1 MKILLISPEIEDS
14 HLRFTKKEA
23 RSFWFPRLSLTTL
36 ASFVRPDDEVKI
48 VDETVDKIDFDMD
61 VDLVGI
67 SVMTYHAPRAYEIS
81 EKFRKRGITVVL
93 GGIHPSAMPDEAGLH
108 ADSVVIGEADETW
121 PKLLS
126 DFKRGELKP
135 LYRQVGLPSL
145 ENLPV
150 QRLDLL
156 KTGAYMTNNCV
167 QTSRGCPH
175 GCDFCS
181 VTKFFGKTY
190 RYRPVRDVIKEV
202 ESLPGDYLVFVD
214 DNIAGNRRYAKE
226 LFTALKPLKKRWG
239 SQSSLSLANDPELL
253 KLAADSGCG
262 AMFVGIETLSQ
273 DNLQGVNKGFNKVS
287 SYHDLIQRFN
297 DNGIMLNA
305 GIIFGFDNDDESVF
319 EKTVDF
325 LIKNHIGL
333 VLFSILTPLPGT
345 GFYKR
350 VEQEGRIIDRDWT
363 HYDGRHIVFKPRLM
377 TLDSLQDGFY
387 WSYRQFYSYGSIIKR
402 ILHSPEDALKI
413 FFLNRGYR
421 RMVLRAPEG
430 KLPVIADILKKLQG
444 IIPVKEN
451 SGFIH
456 NTLDSIKDTM
466 DDLSSDVSGFL
477 KIKSKKTE
485 IMSFIHGHSLLVDLE
500 GTLDRYSALR
510 LKKMLINTIKN
521 LKMDIV
527 VNFENLKKATP
538 MALQTL
544 LSNIPKEIKPL
555 NVSPVFQ
562 EVLKNDFVFD
572 INKED
577 IKL

>member
-1 MKILLISPEIEDS
+1 MKILLISPEIKDS
-14 HLRFTKKEA
+14 QLRFTKKEA
-23 RSFWFPRLSLTTL
+23 KSFWFPRLSLTTL
-36 ASFVRPDDEVKI
+36 ASLVPQEDEVTI
-48 VDETVDKIDFDMD
+48 IDETVDNIDFDMD

-67 SVMTYHAPRAYEIS
+67 SVMTYHAPRAYTIS
-81 EKFRKRGITVVL
+81 QRFRKRGVKVVL
-93 GGIHPSAMPDEAGLH
+93 GGIHPSAMPAEAGLH
-108 ADSVVIGEADETW
+108 ADSVVIGEAEESW
-121 PKLLS
+121 PRLIK

-135 LYRQVGLPSL
+135 LYRQEGLPSL
-145 ENLPV
+145 ESLPF

-156 KTGAYMTNNCV
+156 KPGAYMTNNCV

-190 RYRPVRDVIKEV
+190 RYRPVKDVIKEV
-202 ESLPGDYLVFVD
+202 EALPGNYLVFVD

-262 AMFVGIETLSQ
+262 GMFVGIETLSQ
-273 DNLQGVNKGFNKVS
+273 DNLQGVNKGFNRVS
-287 SYHDLIQRFN
+287 SYNDLIQRFH

-319 EKTVDF
+319 EKTVNF
-325 LIKNHIGL
+325 LIKNHVGL

-345 GFYKR
+345 GFYKK

-363 HYDGRHIVFKPRLM
+363 HYDGRHIVFKPKLM
-377 TLDSLQDGFY
+377 TPESLQDGFF
-387 WSYRQFYSYGSIIKR
+387 WTYRQFYSYRSMLTR
-402 ILHSPEDALKI
+402 ILHFPEDFLKI
-413 FFLNRGYR
+413 FLLNHGYR

-430 KLPVIADILKKLQG
+430 GLPVIADVLKKLQG
-444 IIPVKEN
+444 IIPVKET

-456 NTLDSIKDTM
+456 NTIDSIKDTV

-477 KIKSKKTE
+477 KIRTKKTE
-485 IMSFIHGHSLLVDLE
+485 IMNLIHGHSLLVDLE
-500 GTLDRYSALR
+500 GALDKDAALR
-510 LKKMLINTIKN
+510 LKNMLNNTIKKIQ
-521 LKMDIV
+521 LEIV

-538 MALQTL
+538 VALNTL

-555 NVSPVFQ
+555 NISPVFREALIEQ
-562 EVLKNDFVFD
+562 SVLGVK
-572 INKED
+572 KEET
-577 IKL
+577 

>member
-1 MKILLISPEIEDS
+1 MKILLISPEIKDS
-14 HLRFTKKEA
+14 QLRFTKKEA
-23 RSFWFPRLSLTTL
+23 KSFWFPRLSLTTL
-36 ASFVRPDDEVKI
+36 ASFVPQEDEVKI
-48 VDETVDKIDFDMD
+48 IDETVDNIDFDMD

-67 SVMTYHAPRAYEIS
+67 SVMTYHAPRAYAIS
-81 EKFRKRGITVVL
+81 QRFRKRGVTVVL
-93 GGIHPSAMPDEAGLH
+93 GGIHPSAMPAEAGLH
-108 ADSVVIGEADETW
+108 ADSVVIGEAEETW
-121 PKLLS
+121 PRLIK

-135 LYRQVGLPSL
+135 IYRQEGLPSL
-145 ENLPV
+145 ENLPF

-156 KTGAYMTNNCV
+156 KPGAYMTNNCV

-190 RYRPVRDVIKEV
+190 RYRPVKDVIKEV

-262 AMFVGIETLSQ
+262 GMFVGIETLSQ
-273 DNLQGVNKGFNKVS
+273 DNLQGVNKGFNRVS
-287 SYHDLIQRFN
+287 SYNDLIRRFH

-325 LIKNHIGL
+325 LIKNHVGL

-345 GFYKR
+345 GFYKK

-363 HYDGRHIVFKPRLM
+363 HYDGRHIVFKPKLM
-377 TLDSLQDGFY
+377 TPESLQDGFF
-387 WSYRQFYSYGSIIKR
+387 WTYRQFYSYRSMLKR
-402 ILHSPEDALKI
+402 ILHFPEDFLKI
-413 FFLNRGYR
+413 FLLNHGYR

-430 KLPVIADILKKLQG
+430 GLPVIADVLKKLQG
-444 IIPVKEN
+444 IIPVKET

-456 NTLDSIKDTM
+456 NTIDSIKDKV

-477 KIKSKKTE
+477 KIRTRKTE
-485 IMSFIHGHSLLVDLE
+485 IMNLIQGHSLLVDLE
-500 GTLDRYSALR
+500 GALDKDAALR
-510 LKKMLINTIKN
+510 LKNMLNNTIKKIQ
-521 LKMDIV
+521 LEIV

-538 MALQTL
+538 VALNTL
-544 LSNIPKEIKPL
+544 LSNIPKEIKPM
-555 NVSPVFQ
+555 NISPVFREALIEQ
-562 EVLKNDFVFD
+562 SVLGGEEEKT
-572 INKED
+572 
-577 IKL
+577 

>member
-1 MKILLISPEIEDS
+1 MKILLISPEIKDS
-14 HLRFTKKEA
+14 QLRFTKKEA
-23 RSFWFPRLSLTTL
+23 KSFWFPRLSLTTL
-36 ASFVRPDDEVKI
+36 ASFVPQEDEVKI
-48 VDETVDKIDFDMD
+48 IDETVDSIDFDMD

-67 SVMTYHAPRAYEIS
+67 SVMTYHAPRAYAIS
-81 EKFRKRGITVVL
+81 QRFRKRGVTVVL
-93 GGIHPSAMPDEAGLH
+93 GGIHPSAMPAEAGLN
-108 ADSVVIGEADETW
+108 ADSVVIGEAEETW
-121 PKLLS
+121 PRLIK

-135 LYRQVGLPSL
+135 LYRQEGLPSL
-145 ENLPV
+145 ENLPF

-156 KTGAYMTNNCV
+156 KSGAYMTNNCV

-190 RYRPVRDVIKEV
+190 RYRPVKDVIKEV

-262 AMFVGIETLSQ
+262 GMFVGIETLSQ
-273 DNLQGVNKGFNKVS
+273 DNLQGVNKGFNRVS
-287 SYHDLIQRFN
+287 SYNDLIQRFH

-319 EKTVDF
+319 EKTVNF
-325 LIKNHIGL
+325 LVKNHVGL

-345 GFYKR
+345 DFYKK
-350 VEQEGRIIDRDWT
+350 VEQDGRIIDRDWT
-363 HYDGRHIVFKPRLM
+363 HYDGRHIVFKPKLM
-377 TLDSLQDGFY
+377 TPESLQDGFF
-387 WSYRQFYSYGSIIKR
+387 WTYRQFYSYRSMLTR
-402 ILHSPEDALKI
+402 ILHFPEDFLKI
-413 FFLNRGYR
+413 FLLNHGYR

-430 KLPVIADILKKLQG
+430 GLPVIADVLKKLQG
-444 IIPVKEN
+444 IIPVKET

-456 NTLDSIKDTM
+456 NTIDSIKDKV
-466 DDLSSDVSGFL
+466 DDMSSDVSGFL
-477 KIKSKKTE
+477 KIRTKKTE
-485 IMSFIHGHSLLVDLE
+485 IMNLIHEHSLLVDLE
-500 GTLDRYSALR
+500 GALDKDAAIR
-510 LKKMLINTIKN
+510 LKNMLNNTIKKIQ
-521 LKMDIV
+521 LEIV

-538 MALQTL
+538 VALNTL

-555 NVSPVFQ
+555 NISPVFR
-562 EVLKNDFVFD
+562 EVLIEQSVFGVT
-572 INKED
+572 KEET
-577 IKL
+577 